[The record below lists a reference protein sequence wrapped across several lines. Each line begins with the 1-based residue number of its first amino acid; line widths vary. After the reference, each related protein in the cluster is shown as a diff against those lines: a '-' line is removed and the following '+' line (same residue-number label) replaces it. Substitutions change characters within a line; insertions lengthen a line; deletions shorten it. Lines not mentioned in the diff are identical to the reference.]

1 MAITDFYLSLFKFF
15 LFLNQEFWLFSA
27 FSICSSL
34 HFLHLAMEQFS
45 FDSKDQQ
52 GGTKIANEIKIK
64 HAAIIIIQILMSKI
78 LSAVAAM

>member
-1 MAITDFYLSLFKFF
+1 
-15 LFLNQEFWLFSA
+15 
-27 FSICSSL
+27 
-34 HFLHLAMEQFS
+34 MEQFI

-64 HAAIIIIQILMSKI
+64 HAAIIIKQILMSKI